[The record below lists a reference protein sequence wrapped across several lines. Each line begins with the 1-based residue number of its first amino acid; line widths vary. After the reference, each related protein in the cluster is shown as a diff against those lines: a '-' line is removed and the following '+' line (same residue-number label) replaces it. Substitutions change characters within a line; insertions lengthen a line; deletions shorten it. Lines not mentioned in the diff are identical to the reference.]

1 MVNPLIIV
9 SIVIAVIAAALA
21 GIWFGGLADDILA
34 PIAKYIFFAKAKA
47 QKKALQA
54 QGKKAGVDFFE
65 SQLSGNKQAGG
76 IAQEGLSA
84 LKNL

>member
-1 MVNPLIIV
+1 MVNALLIA
-9 SIVIAVIAAALA
+9 SAVIAFIAIALA

-47 QKKALQA
+47 EKKKLQA

-65 SQLSGNKQAGG
+65 S
-76 IAQEGLSA
+76 EHP
-84 LKNL
+84 